1 MESNALALMGSTA
14 GTALLGVA
22 FWAVAARMYT
32 PADVGRASALISA
45 ATLLATLAQ
54 LNLGNVYGRFLHSAG
69 GHQRRLVFAGYGA
82 VTALGLVLGVG
93 YALLVSDV
101 LWDDVWERWLFPICV
116 ATLAVFAL
124 HDMIM
129 ISIRRA
135 AWVPVKNLA
144 FGVAKL
150 VLLAVLASSLP
161 TTGINV
167 SWMVPALIAVLIVT
181 GFLARP
187 SVLAGRKQAL
197 GTLPSRRMLG
207 ETVVGEYVT
216 GLASTAVP
224 LLLPILVVSRLGVEA
239 NAYFAL
245 PWLISTSL
253 SLMLWNIASSL
264 LVHASESG
272 QSDQFSFLIRRALK
286 LAVLIGAAGAAAV
299 WVLGPMLMSLLGSAY
314 AENSTWLLRLVA
326 LAAPSS
332 AVIVVW
338 TTAARVRHRLKQVIA
353 LQVCIGVSVLG
364 LSTVLVGEMGIVGI
378 GVAYLATQTVAAL
391 VLLRPLWAIVRRDP
405 AANFAAPAAPA
416 ETVPDHAAPD
426 QSALTLD
433 GAPR

>member
-1 MESNALALMGSTA
+1 
-14 GTALLGVA
+14 
-22 FWAVAARMYT
+22 
-32 PADVGRASALISA
+32 
-45 ATLLATLAQ
+45 
-54 LNLGNVYGRFLHSAG
+54 
-69 GHQRRLVFAGYGA
+69 
-82 VTALGLVLGVG
+82 
-93 YALLVSDV
+93 
-101 LWDDVWERWLFPICV
+101 
-116 ATLAVFAL
+116 
-124 HDMIM
+124 
-129 ISIRRA
+129 
-135 AWVPVKNLA
+135 
-144 FGVAKL
+144 L

-181 GFLARP
+181 VFLARP

>member
-54 LNLGNVYGRFLHSAG
+54 LNLGNVYGRFLHAAG

-82 VTALGLVLGVG
+82 VTVLGLILGLG

-101 LWDDVWERWLFPICV
+101 LWDDEWERWLFPLCV
-116 ATLAVFAL
+116 AILAIFAL

-150 VLLAVLASSLP
+150 LLLAVFASSLP
-161 TTGINV
+161 NTGINV
-167 SWMVPALIAVLIVT
+167 AWMVPALLAVVVVT
-181 GFLARP
+181 GFLVRP
-187 SVLAGRKQAL
+187 NALAGRKQPL
-197 GTLPSRRMLG
+197 GTLPSRRLLG

-216 GLASTAVP
+216 GLASTALP

-253 SLMLWNIASSL
+253 SLMLWSIAASL

-272 QSDQFSFLIRRALK
+272 QTAHFAFLMRRALK
-286 LAVLIGAAGAAAV
+286 LAVLIGTAGAAAV
-299 WVLGPMLMSLLGSAY
+299 WVLGPTLMHLLGSEY

-326 LAAPSS
+326 LAAPST
-332 AVIVVW
+332 AVVVVW
-338 TTAARVRHRLKQVIA
+338 TTAARVRHQLRQVIV
-353 LQVCIGVSVLG
+353 LQVCIGLSVLG
-364 LSTVLVGEMGIVGI
+364 LSSLLVGEIGSVGI
-378 GVAYLATQTVAAL
+378 GIAYLGTQTVAAL
-391 VLLRPLWAIVRRDP
+391 ILLGPLLRIVRPRPTTEP
-405 AANFAAPAAPA
+405 ATSTS
-416 ETVPDHAAPD
+416 E
-426 QSALTLD
+426 LTLD
-433 GAPR
+433 GAQR

>member
-22 FWAVAARMYT
+22 FWAAAARMYT

-54 LNLGNVYGRFLHSAG
+54 LNLGNVYGRFLHAAG
-69 GHQRRLVFAGYGA
+69 GHQRRLVFVGYGA

-93 YALLVSDV
+93 YSLLVSDV
-101 LWDDVWERWLFPICV
+101 LWDDEWERWLFPLCV
-116 ATLAVFAL
+116 SVLAIFAL

-150 VLLAVLASSLP
+150 VLLAVFASSLP
-161 TTGINV
+161 NTGINV
-167 SWMVPALIAVLIVT
+167 AWMVPAVLAVVVVT
-181 GFLARP
+181 IFLVRP
-187 SVLAGRKQAL
+187 NALAGRKQAP
-197 GTLPSRRMLG
+197 GTLPSRRLLG
-207 ETVVGEYVT
+207 ETVLGEYVT

-224 LLLPILVVSRLGVEA
+224 LLLPILVISRLGVEE

-264 LVHASESG
+264 LVHASQAGET
-272 QSDQFSFLIRRALK
+272 QFAFLIRRALK
-286 LAVLIGAAGAAAV
+286 LAVLIGTAGAAAV
-299 WVLGPMLMSLLGSAY
+299 WFLGPVLMQLLGPEY
-314 AENSTWLLRLVA
+314 ADNSTWLLRTVA

-332 AVIVVW
+332 AVVVVW
-338 TTAARVRHRLKQVIA
+338 TTAARVRHQLRKVIV
-353 LQVCIGVSVLG
+353 LQICIGLSVLG
-364 LSTVLVGEMGIVGI
+364 LSSLLVGNLGINGI
-378 GVAYLATQTVAAL
+378 GLAYLATQTAAAL
-391 VLLRPLWAIVRRDP
+391 ILLRPLLRIVRRPQPATDP
-405 AANFAAPAAPA
+405 ARTSS
-416 ETVPDHAAPD
+416 EL
-426 QSALTLD
+426 SLD
-433 GAPR
+433 GAGR